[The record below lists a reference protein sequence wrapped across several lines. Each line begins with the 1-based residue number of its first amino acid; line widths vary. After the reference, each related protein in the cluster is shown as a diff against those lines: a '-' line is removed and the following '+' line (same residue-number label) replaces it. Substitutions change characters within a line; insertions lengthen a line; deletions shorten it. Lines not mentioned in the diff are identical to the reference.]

1 MYSPRLGSFAS
12 RDPLETLNRYAYVD
26 GNPVNRTDPS
36 GMIADLCGAP
46 FAGILLSTQ
55 LTTART
61 PSSCA
66 MRDAYAVDVLAYTAA
81 RETAS
86 IGTDLRSD
94 YHALAALML
103 MQINA
108 YRTPNQ
114 AGLSGYWTPIGVSGE
129 NAQAAFVQNART
141 NSNAT
146 AAERQLAAILVNGY
160 CTQGDPLYF
169 FSPQA
174 PAVLRTAV
182 SATYPQVAAHY
193 TELRGLTDAYG
204 NYETA
209 LKNEIS
215 IHAGRV
221 AQLQQEWA
229 NTYIVAGGVRAVVIT
244 TGGQTRP
251 PLLYQ
256 CPASATA
263 VTPNGNPGQFSS
275 LSPSANHTC
284 HTSCTFS
291 EYWLWLGSDEAAIV
305 ARLGEGNFEERS
317 SGYARVTRHNY
328 RRIRVPENYPADYPG
343 ESRIGGTVND
353 YVAKCD

>member
-1 MYSPRLGSFAS
+1 MDDMLTVLEHRHYEPYGNLFAGTMAETPFGFTGEWRDSATGMYYLRARYYNPAIGTFVSQDA
-12 RDPLETLNRYAYVD
+12 LETPNRYAYVG
-26 GNPVNRTDPS
+26 GNVVNRVDPS
-36 GMIADLCGAP
+36 GMIADLCGVP
-46 FAGILLSTQ
+46 FAGILLQIPPTSTSI
-55 LTTART
+55 

-66 MRDAYAVDVLAYTAA
+66 LRDAYAVDVLAYTAA

-108 YRTPNQ
+108 FRTPNQ

-160 CTQGDPLYF
+160 CTQGNPLYF

-182 SATYPQVAAHY
+182 SAAYPQVAANY
-193 TELRGLTDAYG
+193 TGLQGLASAYG
-204 NYETA
+204 TYETA
-209 LKNEIS
+209 LKNEVS

-221 AQLQQEWA
+221 AQLQQQWS
-229 NTYIVAGGVRAVVIT
+229 NIYVV
-244 TGGQTRP
+244 
-251 PLLYQ
+251 
-256 CPASATA
+256 S
-263 VTPNGNPGQFSS
+263 
-275 LSPSANHTC
+275 
-284 HTSCTFS
+284 
-291 EYWLWLGSDEAAIV
+291 
-305 ARLGEGNFEERS
+305 
-317 SGYARVTRHNY
+317 
-328 RRIRVPENYPADYPG
+328 
-343 ESRIGGTVND
+343 GGTDQVP
-353 YVAKCD
+353 KFL